1 MDKAYIIPMAIGI
14 QLLLLFGNGQ
24 YFNNTIVLMLSI
36 SIAIISFRLGA
47 EEDK

>member
-1 MDKAYIIPMAIGI
+1 MNKSYIVPIAICI
-14 QLLLLFGNGQ
+14 QLLLLIENTQ
-24 YFNNTIVLMLSI
+24 YINNTIVLMLSI

>member
-1 MDKAYIIPMAIGI
+1 MNKAYIIPIAICI
-14 QLLLLFGNGQ
+14 QLLLLIENKQ